1 MNVAR
6 LCHAAQWFAMNRIAK
21 NVAQE
26 PTENES
32 AGFLS
37 EEGSTRFLSEEGS
50 TQLSTVRN
58 FNFFFFFFRKK
69 EA

>member
-6 LCHAAQWFAMNRIAK
+6 LCHAAQWFAMNRITK

-37 EEGSTRFLSEEGS
+37 EEDSTR
-50 TQLSTVRN
+50 LSTIQR
-58 FNFFFFFFRKK
+58 FFFQKK
-69 EA
+69 RGLNSVNHEELSCC